1 MAWTFG
7 ITVIIVWKALRYL
20 PFFLELPDNGYASS
34 WTLSM
39 EQCRESQLSSYLLG
53 DIILN
58 NPRLV
63 CNRMPPQFKVLW
75 VGVARQMYTSIDQGM
90 YLIIDTI
97 IIIA

>member
-1 MAWTFG
+1 
-7 ITVIIVWKALRYL
+7 
-20 PFFLELPDNGYASS
+20 
-34 WTLSM
+34 M
-39 EQCRESQLSSYLLG
+39 EQCRESQLSSYLFG